1 MITDNNGKI
10 FEDRRK
16 TNIPVSVE
24 KRIKTKTKKEKSQ
37 TKKKAK

>member
-16 TNIPVSVE
+16 TNIPVNVE
-24 KRIKTKTKKEKSQ
+24 KRTKIKAKNGKSQ